1 MGFEKQEEPLAQT
14 DKQFQSLFLGSTK
27 NLTGPAMLL

>member
-14 DKQFQSLFLGSTK
+14 DKQFQSLFLGAGIAID
-27 NLTGPAMLL
+27 NQG